1 MDLFEQVLHA
11 LEGTERSP
19 RVWQTADGE
28 RTLERRT
35 TGYDRWIE
43 SANDGRLEAIN
54 ALAVILEG
62 VRESF
67 DLDVE
72 REIVEGWAIE
82 LRAAAES
89 GEITARNPATLLPLR
104 AVPEGW
110 DWLISIDDLD
120 ALVKARGMGWSCTEI
135 VAHLLNE
142 SRKTGEKW
150 YDENGRPAA
159 EYWIRGYEPESLT
172 QEIDPKPNA
181 AAAKRGT
188 RTDNLKRAI
197 FDAWKN
203 GCPLSPASAIF
214 DYLATKDATGFVMGR
229 AADELQWENSSGAL
243 SRTSLKSLQNRLP
256 DYRREYEQGI

>member
-19 RVWQTADGE
+19 QVWQTADGE

-43 SANDGRLEAIN
+43 SAHGGRLEAIN

-72 REIVEGWAIE
+72 RETVEGWAIE
-82 LRAAAES
+82 LRTAAES

-110 DWLISIDDLD
+110 GWLISIDDLD

-142 SRKTGEKW
+142 SRKTGGRW

-159 EYWIRGYEPESLT
+159 EYWIRGYEPESLS
-172 QEIDPKPNA
+172 QEMDPALNA
-181 AAAKRGT
+181 TPAPTETAAPAAPGSRQRHQEREIL
-188 RTDNLKRAI
+188 RTLEVLGYD
-197 FDAWKN
+197 
-203 GCPLSPASAIF
+203 P
-214 DYLATKDATGFVMGR
+214 
-229 AADELQWENSSGAL
+229 Q
-243 SRTSLKSLQNRLP
+243 RLP
-256 DYRREYEQGI
+256 PRRAGKSGPKAEARAKLPGMTQAQFKKAWERLREFDDITEAE

>member
-19 RVWQTADGE
+19 QVWQTADGE

-43 SANDGRLEAIN
+43 GANDGRLEAIN

-82 LRAAAES
+82 LRTAAES

-110 DWLISIDDLD
+110 DWLISIDDID

-142 SRKTGEKW
+142 SRKTGGRW

-172 QEIDPKPNA
+172 QETA
-181 AAAKRGT
+181 AAPTETAAPGAPLARQKHQEREILRTLTDLGYDPQRLPRAPAGKPGPKAEARAKLP
-188 RTDNLKRAI
+188 DM
-197 FDAWKN
+197 
-203 GCPLSPASAIF
+203 
-214 DYLATKDATGFVMGR
+214 TKDVFRKA
-229 AADELQWENSSGAL
+229 WE
-243 SRTSLKSLQNRLP
+243 RL
-256 DYRREYEQGI
+256 REFGDITEAE

>member
-19 RVWQTADGE
+19 QVWQTADGE

-82 LRAAAES
+82 LRTAAES

-142 SRKTGEKW
+142 SRKTGGRW

-159 EYWIRGYEPESLT
+159 EYWIRGYEPESLS
-172 QEIDPKPNA
+172 QEMDPALNATPAPTEA
-181 AAAKRGT
+181 AAPAAPGSRQRHQEREIL
-188 RTDNLKRAI
+188 RTLEVLGYD
-197 FDAWKN
+197 
-203 GCPLSPASAIF
+203 P
-214 DYLATKDATGFVMGR
+214 
-229 AADELQWENSSGAL
+229 Q
-243 SRTSLKSLQNRLP
+243 RLP
-256 DYRREYEQGI
+256 RAPAGTPGPKAEVRKKLPEMTRRVFEKAWERLRGFGDIAEAE

>member
-43 SANDGRLEAIN
+43 SANDGRLGAIN

-82 LRAAAES
+82 LRTAAES

-104 AVPEGW
+104 AAPEGW

-135 VAHLLNE
+135 VAHLLSE
-142 SRKTGEKW
+142 SRKTGKS
-150 YDENGRPAA
+150 G
-159 EYWIRGYEPESLT
+159 T
-172 QEIDPKPNA
+172 
-181 AAAKRGT
+181 T
-188 RTDNLKRAI
+188 RTAALPPNTGLAGMSPNHLRKR
-197 FDAWKN
+197 
-203 GCPLSPASAIF
+203 
-214 DYLATKDATGFVMGR
+214 
-229 AADELQWENSSGAL
+229 
-243 SRTSLKSLQNRLP
+243 
-256 DYRREYEQGI
+256 